1 VAYSPTTEGKK
12 LQKRIQ
18 AVRNK
23 SLKEQ
28 MGVILALGE
37 YFSTVLAAEAHKA
50 LITDTARFLNTCSN
64 HFDHKSYHSS
74 LLSHV
79 NSSLG
84 KASSIHG
91 NIRQNTFLDP
101 DVQQRVKEL
110 GYSLKQLAAMIPLAQ
125 RS

>member
-18 AVRNK
+18 AIQGK
-23 SLKEQ
+23 SLEEQ
-28 MGVILALGE
+28 MSVILALGE
-37 YFSTVLAAEAHKA
+37 YFSIVLAAEAHKA
-50 LITDTARFLNTCSN
+50 LITDTARLLNACSN

-74 LLSHV
+74 LLSHI

-101 DVQQRVKEL
+101 NVQQRVKEL
-110 GYSLKQLAAMIPLAQ
+110 GHSLKQLAAKIPLAR